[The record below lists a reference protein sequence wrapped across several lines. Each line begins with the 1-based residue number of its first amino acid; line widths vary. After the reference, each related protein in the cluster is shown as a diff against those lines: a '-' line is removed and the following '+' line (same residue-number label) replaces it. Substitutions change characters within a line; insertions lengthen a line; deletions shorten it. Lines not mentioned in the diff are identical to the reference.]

1 MSLKS
6 KNSLWLRKGLTL
18 VEMIITLGM
27 MIVFIGALFSAM
39 IAGLTYWKDGR
50 LRLQTQ
56 EALRESLDTMTTEL
70 RQALPNPDPG
80 TNGNPPTGYLGIT
93 PEIDPSG
100 ILYPNE
106 NNSVGDYLE
115 FTEPVVSVYIPSTTG
130 WSEEQPDNYQKI
142 RYYVNKEYLIRRVT
156 RYNSS
161 GVQVS
166 EEDNNVV
173 ALREGE
179 ITMQVTSLST
189 SLVEIEMTATLSKF
203 SYTIKT
209 KVKIGG

>member
-1 MSLKS
+1 MSLKL
-6 KNSLWLRKGLTL
+6 KNSLWLRRGFSLI
-18 VEMIITLGM
+18 EMIIVLGM
-27 MIVFIGALFSAM
+27 MVVFIGALFSAM
-39 IAGLTYWKDGR
+39 IAGLSYWKDGK

-70 RQALPNPDPG
+70 RQALSNPDPG

-93 PEIDPSG
+93 PEIEPTG
-100 ILYPNE
+100 ILFPNE
-106 NNSVGDYLE
+106 NNPVGDYLE
-115 FTEPVVSVYIPSTTG
+115 FTEPVESVYIPSTTG

-142 RYYVNKEYLIRRVT
+142 RYYTNKEYLVRRVT

-173 ALREGE
+173 ALREGDL
-179 ITMQVTSLST
+179 ILQVTSIST
-189 SLVEIEMTATLSKF
+189 SFVEIEMTATLNKF